1 MTTAMTTQ
9 TTTKTHIMILG
20 SGFGALT
27 AVREI
32 RKAKMNARITVV
44 SPNNHLTYLPSLIW
58 MPSGLRTATDIDV
71 DLTKFFAR
79 EEVDWLKGRVVNVRE
94 AGRTVDVETEVETI
108 AVTNDVLIIATGGRY
123 LKKLPGLAEH
133 AIIPC
138 EGAIKGQLIH
148 DRIRDMEGGTIA
160 MGFGTNPK
168 EPQAVRGG
176 PMFEFLF
183 GIDTM
188 LRQQGRRDKFR
199 LVFFNGSD
207 RPGQRLGPKAVDG
220 LLKEMWK
227 RDILVHIG
235 AKPLRIEADKV
246 VTEREEIPA
255 DLVLFMSGLTG
266 PLWLDN
272 SELPRSSGGFIQADE
287 KCRVVGWPRTYVVG
301 DTGSYPGPEWLAKQ
315 AHQADLQAEAAVAN
329 IADELAGREPCHNFK
344 AELVCIVDSVNKG
357 ILVFR
362 NHKMAL
368 TLPKSRLFH
377 WAKRFFE
384 RHYLKAYRN

>member
-1 MTTAMTTQ
+1 M
-9 TTTKTHIMILG
+9 THIMILG

-32 RKAKMNARITVV
+32 RKAKIDARITVV
-44 SPNNHLTYLPSLIW
+44 SPNPHLTYLPSLIW
-58 MPSGLRTATDIDV
+58 MPSGIRTAKDIDV
-71 DLTKFFAR
+71 DLSRFFVR
-79 EEVDWLKGRVVNVRE
+79 ERVDWHEGRVVSVSDN
-94 AGRTVDVETEVETI
+94 GRRVETDTGTL
-108 AVTNDVLIIATGGRY
+108 TNDHLIIATGGRY

-138 EGAIKGQLIH
+138 EGAINGQIIH
-148 DRIRDMEGGTIA
+148 DRIRDMAGGTIA
-160 MGFGTNPK
+160 LGFGTNPK

-188 LRQQGRRDKFR
+188 LWQQGRRDRFK

-207 RPGQRLGPKAVDG
+207 RPGQRLGDRAVEG
-220 LLKEMWK
+220 LLNEMRK
-227 RDILVHIG
+227 RDVSIHIG
-235 AKPLRIEADKV
+235 AKPIRIEADKV

-266 PLWLDN
+266 PTWLDN
-272 SELPRSSGGFIQADE
+272 TDLPRSEGGFIQADE
-287 KCRVVGWPRTYVVG
+287 KCRVVGWPDTYVVG
-301 DTGSYPGPEWLAKQ
+301 DTGSYPGPSWLAKQ

-329 IADELAGREPCHNFK
+329 IGDVLAGREASHDFK

-362 NHKMAL
+362 NEKRAI
-368 TLPKSRLFH
+368 TLPSCRVFH
-377 WAKRFFE
+377 WAKRYFE
-384 RHYLKAYRN
+384 WHYLRAYRR

>member
-1 MTTAMTTQ
+1 MSQ
-9 TTTKTHIMILG
+9 SSTHIMILG

-32 RKAKMNARITVV
+32 RKARMNAKITVI

-58 MPSGLRTATDIDV
+58 MPAGIRTAADIDV
-71 DLTKFFAR
+71 DLSKFFAR
-79 EEVDWLKGRVVNVRE
+79 EQVTWHEGRVVNVRDE
-94 AGRTVDVETEVETI
+94 GRVVDVEGESGTE
-108 AVTNDVLIIATGGRY
+108 ALSNDVLIIATGGRY

-138 EGAIKGQLIH
+138 EGAAKGQLIH

-160 MGFGTNPK
+160 LGFGTNPK
-168 EPQAVRGG
+168 ETQAVRGG

-183 GIDTM
+183 GIDTL
-188 LRQQGRRDKFR
+188 LRQQGRRDKFK
-199 LVFFNGSD
+199 LVFFNGAE

-220 LLKEMWK
+220 LLKEMRK
-227 RDILVHIG
+227 RDVSIHIG
-235 AKPLRIEADKV
+235 AKPIRIEADKV

-272 SELPRSSGGFIQADE
+272 TELPRSPGGFIQADAQ
-287 KCRVVGWPRTYVVG
+287 CRVVGWPKTYVVG
-301 DTGSYPGPEWLAKQ
+301 DTGSYPGPDWLAKQ

-329 IADELAGREPCHNFK
+329 IRDELAGKAPSHEFK

-362 NHKMAL
+362 NHRISL
-368 TLPKSRLFH
+368 TLPNCRLFH
-377 WAKRFFE
+377 WMKRAFE
-384 RHYLKAYRN
+384 RHYLREYRR